1 MNPTK
6 SFRNSLSRS
15 SSKSTSHSTTTG
27 ADWPLNR
34 ETVSAKSW
42 PSVQRAFSFLSK
54 VPVALRRAHLPMV
67 SFESRWDF
75 SLP

>member
-1 MNPTK
+1 VNPTK

-27 ADWPLNR
+27 GDCPLNR

-54 VPVALRRAHLPMV
+54 VPVALRSAHLPRV
-67 SFESRWDF
+67 SFDSSWDF
-75 SLP
+75 SFP